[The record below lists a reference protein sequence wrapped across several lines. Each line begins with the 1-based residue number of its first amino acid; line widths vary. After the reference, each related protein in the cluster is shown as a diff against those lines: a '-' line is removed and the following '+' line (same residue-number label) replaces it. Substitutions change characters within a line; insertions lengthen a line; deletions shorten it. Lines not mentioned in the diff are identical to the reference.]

1 MNKKDVGLY
10 RDDGLGNFKNIS
22 ILEIERKKKAIIKVF
37 IKCGFSIVVDTNLK
51 TVDVS
56 LDVDKNI
63 CKPYQKPNINKNSN
77 HPPNILKQLPKSV
90 VKRISETLSSEKI
103 FNKSIKNYSKALKE
117 SGFTD
122 ELKYLPN

>member
-22 ILEIERKKKAIIKVF
+22 ILEIERKKKAIIKAF

>member
-10 RDDGLGNFKNIS
+10 RDDGLGNFRNIS

-103 FNKSIKNYSKALKE
+103 FNKSIKIYSKALKE

-122 ELKYLPN
+122 ELKYLPK